1 MRRRGPDVPEHEL
14 DAPRRSEMKFD
25 ALSVSRRTP
34 PAGATRP
41 AALACRPRQRLAPGR
56 AARPPAARA
65 PHPAFAATPRPA
77 GPPPPPGGPCRR
89 AITGPSNWPRAHSR
103 KRECRSRLLRR
114 APRADGLPECEP
126 PPTVRSAP
134 ITVAMPGR
142 IFWKLRRWGPVDIQR
157 LGQACLLDC
166 APTGAAGRRLSTSFR
181 TVPYGSND
189 VQSCQGFA
197 LDVALLDRVVARRGV
212 REYKNFPN
220 TQFELRSKM

>member
-1 MRRRGPDVPEHEL
+1 
-14 DAPRRSEMKFD
+14 MKFD

-41 AALACRPRQRLAPGR
+41 AALACRPRQRLARGR
-56 AARPPAARA
+56 ASRPQAARPSNRD
-65 PHPAFAATPRPA
+65 FAATQGRRPGSPA
-77 GPPPPPGGPCRR
+77 GSAPDPRWACRR

-134 ITVAMPGR
+134 SRSPRPAG
-142 IFWKLRRWGPVDIQR
+142 FFGNSGDGGPIDIQR

>member
-1 MRRRGPDVPEHEL
+1 MPEHEL

-25 ALSVSRRTP
+25 ALSGEPTNSSRGRYPVSGPRLQTAPKTGSRSRVATP
-34 PAGATRP
+34 SG
-41 AALACRPRQRLAPGR
+41 AALQPRFRRNPGPAPWLTSGIS
-56 AARPPAARA
+56 PD
-65 PHPAFAATPRPA
+65 PRWA
-77 GPPPPPGGPCRR
+77 CRR

>member
-1 MRRRGPDVPEHEL
+1 M
-14 DAPRRSEMKFD
+14 
-25 ALSVSRRTP
+25 SRRTP

-41 AALACRPRQRLAPGR
+41 AALACRPRQRLARGR
-56 AARPPAARA
+56 ASRPQAARPSNRD
-65 PHPAFAATPRPA
+65 FAATQGRRPGSPA
-77 GPPPPPGGPCRR
+77 GSAPDPRWACRR

-103 KRECRSRLLRR
+103 KRECLACFGEL
-114 APRADGLPECEP
+114 
-126 PPTVRSAP
+126 
-134 ITVAMPGR
+134 PGR
-142 IFWKLRRWGPVDIQR
+142 TDYRNANRRPPFGAPPSRSPCPAGFFGNSSDGGPIDIQR

-181 TVPYGSND
+181 TVPYGPND